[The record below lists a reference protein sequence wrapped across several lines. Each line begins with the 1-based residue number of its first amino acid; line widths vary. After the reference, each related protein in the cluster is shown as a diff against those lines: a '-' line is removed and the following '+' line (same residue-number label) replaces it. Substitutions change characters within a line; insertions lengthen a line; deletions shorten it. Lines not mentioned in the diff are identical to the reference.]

1 MKEPNNHE
9 KDLDEKTDEDETEDK
24 DTDNNKLM
32 NSDTSG
38 IDYNK
43 LIIIE
48 TDNIT
53 SITRSPIEGD
63 VILMIIYVE
72 TI

>member
-24 DTDNNKLM
+24 DTDNNKFI

-38 IDYNK
+38 IDNNK

-48 TDNIT
+48 
-53 SITRSPIEGD
+53 
-63 VILMIIYVE
+63 
-72 TI
+72 

>member
-9 KDLDEKTDEDETEDK
+9 KELDEKTDEDETEDK
-24 DTDNNKLM
+24 DTDNNKLI

-48 TDNIT
+48 
-53 SITRSPIEGD
+53 
-63 VILMIIYVE
+63 
-72 TI
+72 